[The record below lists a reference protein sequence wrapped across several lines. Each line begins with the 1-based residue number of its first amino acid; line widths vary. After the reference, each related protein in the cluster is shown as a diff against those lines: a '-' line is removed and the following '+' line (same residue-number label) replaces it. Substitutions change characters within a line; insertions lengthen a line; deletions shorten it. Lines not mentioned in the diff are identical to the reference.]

1 MVPSQRSLSSMQTLV
16 QLLKL
21 SWEQFRTQN
30 RLDVP
35 FSAVLLIT
43 NILMLQWYKEIW
55 KCTFIVGNFS
65 NCVIVVLVECM
76 DGWQYPWL
84 LEHIFG
90 QIDGRYVKLKQ
101 KRKYTLP
108 SSNAILS
115 TNTALTFLMT
125 IMWATLMII
134 APIPTRKTFS
144 CATSVGSSANETCG
158 FNNFRQQPSSI
169 LRDEWK
175 LVKRFLNEFNTN
187 RSAVIADM
195 IGKAMRPATAKDGS
209 LASATE
215 MEIANPTDMMPV
227 GTNSMCKF
235 LSNSIYNSD
244 LSCQGDGGKRDGN
257 RINHST

>member
-90 QIDGRYVKLKQ
+90 QIDSRYVKLKQ
-101 KRKYTLP
+101 EKIH
-108 SSNAILS
+108 A
-115 TNTALTFLMT
+115 
-125 IMWATLMII
+125 
-134 APIPTRKTFS
+134 
-144 CATSVGSSANETCG
+144 
-158 FNNFRQQPSSI
+158 
-169 LRDEWK
+169 
-175 LVKRFLNEFNTN
+175 VKF
-187 RSAVIADM
+187 
-195 IGKAMRPATAKDGS
+195 K
-209 LASATE
+209 
-215 MEIANPTDMMPV
+215 
-227 GTNSMCKF
+227 C
-235 LSNSIYNSD
+235 NSIHQDCTHVSHDYHVSHAYD
-244 LSCQGDGGKRDGN
+244 HCPDPDEEDFQLRHFCRFEGKRDL
-257 RINHST
+257 RIK